1 MINTWKCELCG
12 YVHNGADAPS
22 SCPVC
27 GADKSHFSP
36 FEIGR
41 EPVVKPTTDTWQ
53 CSICDHIAEGAA
65 APEFCPVC
73 GAAAALFHPY
83 EMVAT
88 PLIQADIRKL
98 VILGAGIAGL
108 TAAEEAR
115 RQSADVEITL
125 VSRERT
131 LPYFRLNLT
140 RFLAGE
146 VSESDLPI
154 QHKDWFETRKI
165 KFLVGDAHNI
175 DRDEQRVTLGDGSQ
189 LGYDRLI
196 LSNGAHPFIPPIPG
210 ANRDGVTVLRTLE
223 NARELID
230 TLRPGCR
237 AVCLGGGLLGL
248 ETARALQKRGARVTV
263 LEGFN
268 WLLPRQLP
276 AKAAE
281 LLKSHLISQ
290 HLAVECGI
298 QVKEFTGDEAVHGVL
313 LEDGREIP
321 ADIVILATGV
331 RPNSYLAREC
341 GLKVQNGVIVNDQL
355 FTSDERILAAGDVTE
370 HQGRVY
376 GIWPASYAQGL
387 AAGANAVG
395 GSLEFRGIPMTNR
408 IKVLDVDL
416 FSIGQIQ
423 PTDASSRLFE
433 VLEGGN
439 YRGVVCHDGQIIGA
453 VLYGDMQLIAAMQ
466 RAVELGQRVLETVGL
481 TAHFPGLQ
489 QATD

>member
-27 GADKSHFSP
+27 GADKRHFSP
-36 FEIGR
+36 LEIR
-41 EPVVKPTTDTWQ
+41 TEPAVKQTAGAWQ

-83 EMVAT
+83 EIVAA
-88 PLIQADIRKL
+88 PLIHADIRKL

-115 RQSADVEITL
+115 RQTTDVEITL

-146 VSESDLPI
+146 VSESDLLI
-154 QHKDWFETRKI
+154 QHKDWFDTQKI
-165 KFLVGDAHNI
+165 EYLVGDAHTI
-175 DRDEQRVTLGDGSQ
+175 DRDEQKVTLRDGRQ

-223 NARELID
+223 NASKLIAA
-230 TLRPGCR
+230 LRSGCR
-237 AVCLGGGLLGL
+237 AVCIGGGLLGL
-248 ETARALQKRGARVTV
+248 ETARALQKRGASVTV

-281 LLKSHLISQ
+281 LLKAHLISQ

-298 QVKEFTGDEAVHGVL
+298 QVKEFTGDEAVHGL
-313 LEDGREIP
+313 
-321 ADIVILATGV
+321 
-331 RPNSYLAREC
+331 
-341 GLKVQNGVIVNDQL
+341 
-355 FTSDERILAAGDVTE
+355 
-370 HQGRVY
+370 
-376 GIWPASYAQGL
+376 
-387 AAGANAVG
+387 
-395 GSLEFRGIPMTNR
+395 SLIH
-408 IKVLDVDL
+408 I
-416 FSIGQIQ
+416 
-423 PTDASSRLFE
+423 
-433 VLEGGN
+433 
-439 YRGVVCHDGQIIGA
+439 
-453 VLYGDMQLIAAMQ
+453 
-466 RAVELGQRVLETVGL
+466 
-481 TAHFPGLQ
+481 
-489 QATD
+489 

>member
-1 MINTWKCELCG
+1 MINTWKCDLCG

-27 GADKSHFSP
+27 GADKSHFSTL
-36 FEIGR
+36 EISR
-41 EPVVKPTTDTWQ
+41 QPAVKQVTGAWQ
-53 CSICDHIAEGAA
+53 CSICDHIAGGDT

-83 EMVAT
+83 EITAAS
-88 PLIQADIRKL
+88 LIHADIRKL

-115 RQSADVEITL
+115 RQVADVEITL

-146 VSESDLPI
+146 VSESDLLI
-154 QHKDWFETRKI
+154 QHEDWFKSQKI
-165 KFLVGDAHNI
+165 EFLTGDAHSI
-175 DRDEQRVTLGDGSQ
+175 DRGHQTVTLRDGRR

-223 NARELID
+223 NARKLID
-230 TLRPGCR
+230 SMRPGSR
-237 AVCLGGGLLGL
+237 TVCIGGGLLGL
-248 ETARALQKRGARVTV
+248 ETAWALQKRGARVTV
-263 LEGFN
+263 LEGFD

-276 AKAAE
+276 EKAAA
-281 LLKSHLISQ
+281 LLRAHLNNQ
-290 HLAVECGI
+290 HVDIECGI
-298 QVKEFTGDEAVHGVL
+298 VVKEFTGDEAVHGVL

-321 ADIVILATGV
+321 ADMVILATGV

-341 GLKVQNGVIVNDQL
+341 GLKVQNGVVVNDRL
-355 FTSDERILAAGDVTE
+355 FTSDERILAAGDVCE

-387 AAGANAVG
+387 VAGANAVG
-395 GSLEFRGIPMTNR
+395 GSLEFPGIPMTNR

-416 FSIGQIQ
+416 FSIGQVQ
-423 PTDASSRLFE
+423 PTDASFRLFE
-433 VLEGGN
+433 VLENGS
-439 YRGVVCHDGQIIGA
+439 YRGLVCHDGQIVGA
-453 VLYGDMQLIAAMQ
+453 ILYGDMQLIAIMQ
-466 RAVELGQRVLETVGL
+466 RAVEQGQRIQETAEL
-481 TAHFPGLQ
+481 IAHFPGLQ
-489 QATD
+489 QLTG